1 MNDSRRDLDQPGK
14 VTVKRSGPDRG
25 NACDVAGIGR
35 ALLTHVYLVFFG
47 RLVPYSEGHRAESQ
61 EGSSCNLVSHGFRCR
76 SVVVSDTHHKPPA
89 CDLLEDA
96 GIARFFP
103 KNLTS
108 VEHGRREPCPSAYQ
122 HALSITGGR
131 ANTGLFVRDSY
142 EHDYAGLRAVG
153 LHDPLIDRAG
163 TRLIPDEHRL
173 KDILDLR
180 ERIEL

>member
-76 SVVVSDTHHKPPA
+76 SVVVSDTHHKPLA

-96 GIARFFP
+96 GIAASSRRASRRWNTDVVSP
-103 KNLTS
+103 VRPPTS
-108 VEHGRREPCPSAYQ
+108 MRCRS
-122 HALSITGGR
+122 R
-131 ANTGLFVRDSY
+131 A
-142 EHDYAGLRAVG
+142 AG
-153 LHDPLIDRAG
+153 P
-163 TRLIPDEHRL
+163 TPDCS
-173 KDILDLR
+173 
-180 ERIEL
+180 